1 MISKTNIEDIYWTL
15 QSSITVQEQGD
26 YSQFYAHLEQT
37 FLEGV
42 KNGCGNLTVP
52 EFTNNFI
59 QAFLNNMRKISV
71 RALILEMELCS
82 DFGELQGENEEEQYC
97 YFTEHIL
104 CDPSFQK
111 EIYKAYPIMY
121 RDLFSSL
128 TLSVQS
134 ICEMLERFEEDNS
147 EINSRFFKEN
157 PCHKILKI
165 DGGDSDAHRGGRRVL
180 ILEMDNGEKLIY
192 KPRNLA
198 LDEAYVLFLQW
209 ICENV
214 GMEYWWNRVWD
225 RGEYGWC
232 GWVAALP
239 CESYEAMKRYY
250 ERNGLLLCI
259 SYLLGSTDMHY
270 ENLVA
275 CGEYPVLIDL
285 EMAVGGQGR
294 GQSDKDDEVS
304 RVFKESVLQ
313 TGLLPMYAWNENGEG
328 VNVGAI
334 NGGGGDLVPLSL
346 PVIVNAGT
354 TRMRVE
360 YQQPRLKE
368 VKNLAT
374 LNGTF
379 IQPVEFFGEIVAG
392 FGKAYRF
399 LSGNLDGR
407 AFSAGNR
414 EAVLEKLKLFE
425 NVRVRYLT
433 RQTQE
438 YSMLLTTMYHPDFL
452 ADDRERE
459 GLFKRIIF
467 KRDECAKAETKWIH
481 MQEAKELNR
490 GDIPYFW
497 YQPAGEKLYS
507 GTGEVYGGYFAVP
520 VMQGIK
526 ERLLRMGEA
535 DRKRQEKL
543 IWTALFIGE
552 KSRLGKEDG
561 CGKIEQGA
569 DKTEDEKKGDNLQS
583 KWGKMGVRIAEQV
596 GEILLEEAIWS
607 ENRKNVGWISI
618 IMAGYRERGYFI
630 RPMDMYLY
638 DGLAGIAVFMQ
649 RLAKETGKSCYREI
663 TELLIQ
669 KLFEH
674 TRDYSKD
681 LRAQERP
688 TGAFSGEASI
698 AFAYIL
704 LYSVE
709 QNPDFLYYM
718 RLQCETLSGAFGR
731 DSHYD
736 VIGGN
741 AGAIL
746 VLLAAYELTKE
757 EQYRIWARRA
767 GDCLQKAAAVYEWG
781 NGWVN
786 PLTKTALTGFSHG
799 TAGIMLAFAKLGCIV
814 GEKKYLDAAYK
825 AFEFEEHFFDRKVWD
840 WEDLRFKGEGSAQ
853 DSVAGGAAKCGDT
866 KSHKIESHSMAWCHG
881 WGGIV
886 MARTLAGKYVGGE
899 FKQRLERTVSD
910 IVKHRGKNFKQDS
923 GEDSFCLCHGKCGD
937 AVIYAMNGW
946 GDSEGQ
952 KKMIGSEIER
962 GCGLREILEI
972 QECSNYG
979 LMGGITGIGYYFLCG
994 EEAASLLR
1002 VELD

>member
-42 KNGCGNLTVP
+42 KNGCGGLTVP
-52 EFTNNFI
+52 AFTHNFI

-111 EIYKAYPIMY
+111 EIYTAYPIMY

-399 LSGNLDGR
+399 LSGNLDGS

-459 GLFKRIIF
+459 GLFKRII
-467 KRDECAKAETKWIH
+467 
-481 MQEAKELNR
+481 
-490 GDIPYFW
+490 
-497 YQPAGEKLYS
+497 
-507 GTGEVYGGYFAVP
+507 
-520 VMQGIK
+520 
-526 ERLLRMGEA
+526 
-535 DRKRQEKL
+535 
-543 IWTALFIGE
+543 
-552 KSRLGKEDG
+552 
-561 CGKIEQGA
+561 
-569 DKTEDEKKGDNLQS
+569 
-583 KWGKMGVRIAEQV
+583 
-596 GEILLEEAIWS
+596 
-607 ENRKNVGWISI
+607 
-618 IMAGYRERGYFI
+618 
-630 RPMDMYLY
+630 
-638 DGLAGIAVFMQ
+638 
-649 RLAKETGKSCYREI
+649 
-663 TELLIQ
+663 
-669 KLFEH
+669 
-674 TRDYSKD
+674 
-681 LRAQERP
+681 
-688 TGAFSGEASI
+688 
-698 AFAYIL
+698 
-704 LYSVE
+704 
-709 QNPDFLYYM
+709 
-718 RLQCETLSGAFGR
+718 LSGMNVQKQKQSGF
-731 DSHYD
+731 
-736 VIGGN
+736 IC
-741 AGAIL
+741 
-746 VLLAAYELTKE
+746 
-757 EQYRIWARRA
+757 RR
-767 GDCLQKAAAVYEWG
+767 
-781 NGWVN
+781 
-786 PLTKTALTGFSHG
+786 
-799 TAGIMLAFAKLGCIV
+799 
-814 GEKKYLDAAYK
+814 
-825 AFEFEEHFFDRKVWD
+825 
-840 WEDLRFKGEGSAQ
+840 
-853 DSVAGGAAKCGDT
+853 
-866 KSHKIESHSMAWCHG
+866 
-881 WGGIV
+881 
-886 MARTLAGKYVGGE
+886 
-899 FKQRLERTVSD
+899 QR
-910 IVKHRGKNFKQDS
+910 
-923 GEDSFCLCHGKCGD
+923 SF
-937 AVIYAMNGW
+937 I
-946 GDSEGQ
+946 
-952 KKMIGSEIER
+952 
-962 GCGLREILEI
+962 
-972 QECSNYG
+972 
-979 LMGGITGIGYYFLCG
+979 
-994 EEAASLLR
+994 
-1002 VELD
+1002 